1 MPWLYF
7 FFKISLQVFVKMD
20 CKNHEGLLAAT
31 DLIGLDKRHSYST
44 HFKFWVSRDPPRPT
58 PPLHMIVKILKDH
71 HICNILGASP
81 ENACESNHFQKVNK
95 NLTHHRMQQHFHT
108 GKTIPRAFCTKKNLL
123 CCLCSKKPTH
133 LNVFWKGFWR
143 LNIIKYSL
151 FIFLLHLICI
161 FCGFWTLENALWW
174 GILAFGWKTFVNITY
189 CDWELTLTYGPFV
202 NISC

>member
-1 MPWLYF
+1 MPNCPLKTNPGATFGGCDAGVIAGASSRDGADVQALLVLVLWLMPWLYF
-7 FFKISLQVFVKMD
+7 FFKISLQVFVKMY
-20 CKNHEGLLAAT
+20 CKNHEGLLAVT

-133 LNVFWKGFWR
+133 LNVFWKGF
-143 LNIIKYSL
+143 
-151 FIFLLHLICI
+151 
-161 FCGFWTLENALWW
+161 
-174 GILAFGWKTFVNITY
+174 
-189 CDWELTLTYGPFV
+189 
-202 NISC
+202 